1 MFESIESEIELTIS
15 KSEVPEDPI
24 HSKNTREWVLKL
36 KPDADMALQI
46 AALGH
51 DIERSINKRKTKR
64 KNYVDYNE
72 FKKAHARKSAKVLYE
87 ILSKYNL
94 NPTIIDKITNL
105 VVCHEFGGNPEANIL
120 KDADSISYFDVNL
133 PFYFQRNSEME
144 TIFRMN
150 WGYQRLS
157 PNAKSIVRRFCYEN
171 VVLQALFQKV
181 VLQSQNERAQSLAV
195 KYSDPKYVTLKEH

>member
-1 MFESIESEIELTIS
+1 MFESIEAEIERIIS
-15 KSEVPEDPI
+15 KSEVPEDSI

-36 KPDADMALQI
+36 KPEADMALQI

-51 DIERSINKRKTKR
+51 DIERSLKEGKTQR
-64 KNYVDYNE
+64 QNYAVYNE
-72 FKKAHARKSAKVLYE
+72 FKKAHSRKSAKVLCE
-87 ILSKYNL
+87 ILLKYEVNQ
-94 NPTIIDKITNL
+94 TIIDKINKL
-105 VVCHEFGGNPEANIL
+105 VICHEFGGNPEANTL

-157 PNAKSIVRRFCYEN
+157 PNAKSIVRSFCYEN
-171 VVLQALFQKV
+171 VVLQALFQQI
-181 VLQSQNERAQSLAV
+181 VLQSQNEPAQSSAV
-195 KYSDPKYVTLKEH
+195 KYSDPSLLF

>member
-1 MFESIESEIELTIS
+1 MFESIESEIERIIS
-15 KSEVPEDPI
+15 KSGVPEDPI

-36 KPDADMALQI
+36 KPEADMALQI

-51 DIERSINKRKTKR
+51 DIERSLKGRKTR
-64 KNYVDYNE
+64 RQNYADYNE
-72 FKKAHARKSAKVLYE
+72 FKKAHSRKSAKVLYE
-87 ILSKYNL
+87 ILLKYDL
-94 NPTIIDKITNL
+94 NQTIIDKINKL
-105 VVCHEFGGNPEANIL
+105 VICHEFGGNPEADTL

-144 TIFRMN
+144 TIFRMT

-157 PNAKSIVRRFCYEN
+157 PNAKSIVRSFSYEN

-181 VLQSQNERAQSLAV
+181 VLQSQKTNEPIISG
-195 KYSDPKYVTLKEH
+195 